1 MNLTNTHSTI
11 HVSILLKQIMMKLVS
26 HYIKDSEE
34 HKSIHGS
41 GDVQDLHGLMDSI
54 MVMVITMEDTSVS
67 GICIGGS
74 IGELLK
80 VTNTKEDL
88 NVQ

>member
-1 MNLTNTHSTI
+1 MNLTNTHSTTL
-11 HVSILLKQIMMKLVS
+11 VNILLKQIMMKLVS
-26 HYIKDSEE
+26 HFIKDSEE
-34 HKSIHGS
+34 HKFILGS

-74 IGELLK
+74 TGELLK

>member
-1 MNLTNTHSTI
+1 MNLINTHSII
-11 HVSILLKQIMMKLVS
+11 HVNILLKQIMMKHVF
-26 HYIKDSEE
+26 HFIRDSEE
-34 HKSIHGS
+34 HKYTLGS

-54 MVMVITMEDTSVS
+54 MVMVIIMEDTSAS